1 MGKIT
6 SLKSFVKYFV
16 FKDLSEIKLK
26 LVDEDI
32 SKESKYSE
40 KKLKRII
47 CWLFHLQFMCFEISN
62 WMAVRQDEFG

>member
-26 LVDEDI
+26 LVDKDI

-40 KKLKRII
+40 KKTKKDNL
-47 CWLFHLQFMCFEISN
+47 LTVSF
-62 WMAVRQDEFG
+62 AVYVF

>member
-40 KKLKRII
+40 KKTKKDNL
-47 CWLFHLQFMCFEISN
+47 LTVSF
-62 WMAVRQDEFG
+62 AVYVF

>member
-26 LVDEDI
+26 LVDKDI

-40 KKLKRII
+40 KKTKKDNL
-47 CWLFHLQFMCFEISN
+47 LTVSF
-62 WMAVRQDEFG
+62 AVYMF

>member
-1 MGKIT
+1 MGKFT

-26 LVDEDI
+26 LVDKDI

-47 CWLFHLQFMCFEISN
+47 C
-62 WMAVRQDEFG
+62 

>member
-40 KKLKRII
+40 KKTKKDNL
-47 CWLFHLQFMCFEISN
+47 LTVSF
-62 WMAVRQDEFG
+62 AVYMF